1 MIIPEK
7 GKQLEIECKYKVY
20 IERQKADILSYRRD
34 SAIQIPSDIDFNLVG
49 SLSNEAKE
57 IFLKARPETIA
68 QAASL
73 PGITPAAIGA
83 IIVYLRSKAA

>member
-1 MIIPEK
+1 MILGDTFVSTFVEFSNTIIK
-7 GKQLEIECKYKVY
+7 SKN
-20 IERQKADILSYRRD
+20 
-34 SAIQIPSDIDFNLVG
+34 IPSDIDFNLVG

-73 PGITPAAIGA
+73 PGITPAAVGA
-83 IIVYLRSKAA
+83 MVVYLRSKAA